1 MMRCLK
7 EYRKK
12 WITRRQMKPGWQK
25 QKEKEERRE
34 EFGRPIIGK
43 EIAIA
48 RIVEEKE
55 KDEEEEEDLIELRIV
70 EEMVP
75 K

>member
-12 WITRRQMKPGWQK
+12 WRTRRQMKPGWQK
-25 QKEKEERRE
+25 QKEKEE
-34 EFGRPIIGK
+34 FGRPIIEK

-55 KDEEEEEDLIELRIV
+55 KDEEEEEDLIELRVV